1 MTVRE
6 LIELLQD
13 CDENKVVTLDGAPL
27 EEVVELMF
35 SDEVVLTRG
44 E

>member
-13 CDENKVVTLDGAPL
+13 CDENKIVTLDGAPL
-27 EEVVELMF
+27 GEVVELVF
-35 SDEVVLTRG
+35 TNEVILTRG